1 MHYSGANSVE
11 MAYQSTPVRR
21 AIDYEVLRSLERWLP
36 GKPPNADF
44 VYFMCVSPAGV
55 QIPPEDV
62 IGVTRASFSFV
73 MPSESMLLTTLRQ
86 MSVRK
91 SIATAT
97 RPFSS
102 HAEPWPMHLEECE
115 QKSQTFHHWS
125 ERLSALSHWEQRQL
139 KTLLV
144 QAHRAHTE
152 EPWINETTM
161 QYVLRHGQR
170 FGKFSAG
177 HNQYTKMESRSDQIS
192 RKREEDKWKKS
203 LTPSLNKGTSE
214 NDILD
219 AWHNEFA
226 GFKLS
231 EDADLEEIFDKMTLF
246 EDVLFDPTEKE
257 TVKMVDIENRVAKPR
272 ELGNWRTIKIDG
284 STKRVVCDC
293 ERCNRTGTCAWV
305 ACLEVL
311 QFAAAVPS
319 HCKHTGESIGWDG
332 CVADAAHKLVQ
343 INVAPTL

>member
-1 MHYSGANSVE
+1 M
-11 MAYQSTPVRR
+11 
-21 AIDYEVLRSLERWLP
+21 P

-44 VYFMCVSPAGV
+44 VYFMCVTPEGR

-86 MSVRK
+86 MSISK
-91 SIATAT
+91 SVANAT

-102 HAEPWPMHLEECE
+102 HDEPWAMYAEESQ
-115 QKSQTFHHWS
+115 QKAHKYHHWS
-125 ERLSALSHWEQRQL
+125 DRLSKLPFWDQQQL

-144 QAHRAHTE
+144 DAHRAHTE
-152 EPWINETTM
+152 EPWDNETTA

-170 FGKFSAG
+170 FGSFNAG
-177 HNQYTKMESRSDQIS
+177 HNHFTTLESRADSIS
-192 RKREEDKWKKS
+192 SRREEDKWKKS
-203 LTPSLNKGTSE
+203 LTQALEKGTPE
-214 NDILD
+214 KDILD
-219 AWHNEFA
+219 AWDEHFA
-226 GFKLS
+226 GFELS
-231 EDADLEEIFDKMTLF
+231 EDADLEKIFDKMTLF

-257 TVKMVDIENRVAKPR
+257 TIKMVDMENRVAKPR

-284 STKRVVCDC
+284 GTQRVVCDC

-311 QFAAAVPS
+311 QFGSAGPS
-319 HCKHTGESIGWDG
+319 HCKYTGESIGCDG
-332 CVADAAHKLVQ
+332 CVADAALKLVR
-343 INVAPTL
+343 INVSPAL